1 MRRRLLLS
9 YLALTVLVLAALE
22 IPLAVSYS
30 QRERER
36 LETNLLRDAF
46 TLAAFV
52 EDSLE
57 GLRPIDEQVLVDG
70 YTARTGA
77 RVVIVDANGVVQAD
91 SDPPSEGQ
99 RSFVSRPE
107 IAEALEQRI
116 VTGNRWSDTLGTELL
131 YVAVPVSSGGV
142 IHGAVRLSYS
152 TAQIDEQVH
161 RYWLLLGAI
170 AAVSLAAA
178 AGVGT
183 LFARWVTRPIDELR
197 RAAAALGGG
206 ALETRAPVGSGPP
219 ELRELARAFNATA
232 ARLEQLVGAQRQFV
246 ADASHQLRTPLTALR
261 LRLEMMENHIDE
273 VAAEDLAGA
282 TREVGRLARL
292 VDGLLTLA
300 RADHGPDAS
309 AAEVLSLDELLG
321 ERAAAWEP
329 IATERGIR
337 LHADGAGLTALATPD
352 HLMQILDN
360 LLANALDAAP
370 SGSTIEL
377 RAEPGGRSDGHP
389 ATVAIHVID
398 QGPGLTP
405 EQRERAFDRFWRAGT
420 SRDELG
426 GSGLGLS
433 IASQLARAD
442 HGDLTLEEAPGGG
455 IDAVVRLPLA
465 PPR

>member
-1 MRRRLLLS
+1 VRRRLLLS

-57 GLRPIDEQVLVDG
+57 GLRPIDEQALVDA

-77 RVVIVDANGVVQAD
+77 RAVIVDANGVVQAD

-107 IAEALEQRI
+107 IAEALDQRI
-116 VTGNRWSDTLGTELL
+116 VTGSRWSDTLGTELL

-183 LFARWVTRPIDELR
+183 LFARWVTRPIR
-197 RAAAALGGG
+197 SCVSWLGPSMPRP
-206 ALETRAPVGSGPP
+206 LGSS
-219 ELRELARAFNATA
+219 NSWT
-232 ARLEQLVGAQRQFV
+232 
-246 ADASHQLRTPLTALR
+246 
-261 LRLEMMENHIDE
+261 
-273 VAAEDLAGA
+273 
-282 TREVGRLARL
+282 
-292 VDGLLTLA
+292 
-300 RADHGPDAS
+300 
-309 AAEVLSLDELLG
+309 
-321 ERAAAWEP
+321 
-329 IATERGIR
+329 
-337 LHADGAGLTALATPD
+337 
-352 HLMQILDN
+352 
-360 LLANALDAAP
+360 P
-370 SGSTIEL
+370 SGSSW
-377 RAEPGGRSDGHP
+377 PMP
-389 ATVAIHVID
+389 
-398 QGPGLTP
+398 LT
-405 EQRERAFDRFWRAGT
+405 
-420 SRDELG
+420 SC
-426 GSGLGLS
+426 
-433 IASQLARAD
+433 
-442 HGDLTLEEAPGGG
+442 
-455 IDAVVRLPLA
+455 A
-465 PPR
+465 PP